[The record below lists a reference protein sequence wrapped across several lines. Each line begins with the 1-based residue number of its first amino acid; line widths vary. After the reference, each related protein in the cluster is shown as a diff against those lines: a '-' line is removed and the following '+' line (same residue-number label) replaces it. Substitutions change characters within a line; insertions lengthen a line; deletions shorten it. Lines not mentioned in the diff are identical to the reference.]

1 MEEADYIMV
10 SRSLIEGTETK
21 EWPMLVYSD
30 SFNFEYLYENF
41 EKLTP
46 DTAGGSKKAENRYI
60 LYRRK

>member
-46 DTAGGSKKAENRYI
+46 DTAGGSKNAENRYI